1 MPVLHAKKNALNV
14 KRFLDKFIAVIK
26 STFQEAF
33 GTCQVYLMDLL
44 VKDCHLKRFKVEKA
58 RREEEEKKKQ
68 EEDDAKKKAAL
79 AAMSIMGGSQ
89 NRPQR
94 QRV

>member
-1 MPVLHAKKNALNV
+1 MSSL
-14 KRFLDKFIAVIK
+14 FDGFIV
-26 STFQEAF
+26 E
-33 GTCQVYLMDLL
+33 
-44 VKDCHLKRFKVEKA
+44 DCHLKRFKVEKA